1 MHLLGDAL
9 QLLAAALAHGRAAA
23 LAHALGD
30 AFELLA
36 TALAHAPARSL
47 PAALDDAF
55 AASIPHAHTHA
66 VRRLRALALP
76 YAFSDSQAFIVDHT
90 HHSSDPAVAD
100 LRGGFTSTRFVLVE
114 PSHPGNVGAAARA
127 LKTMGF
133 SRLVLVSPRVPHVQ
147 SDPEAIAMASGADD
161 VLASAHVVPTLAD
174 ALSGVHWSIALTAR
188 QREYGPPQW
197 TPRAAA
203 SLARDEALHGEIA
216 LVFGNERTG
225 LSNEDVERCSALAH
239 IPANPAYSSLNLAQA
254 VQVLAYELRMIYL
267 TSGAEVNASASR
279 APQASTGS
287 AASAPSTGAAASAEP
302 AGPRAA
308 SDEIES
314 MFAHLESA
322 LVALEFLDPANPK
335 KLMSRLRRL
344 FARSGLEREEVNI
357 VRGIAKH
364 ILLKTG
370 RKDDSAR

>member
-1 MHLLGDAL
+1 M
-9 QLLAAALAHGRAAA
+9 
-23 LAHALGD
+23 
-30 AFELLA
+30 
-36 TALAHAPARSL
+36 
-47 PAALDDAF
+47 
-55 AASIPHAHTHA
+55 
-66 VRRLRALALP
+66 
-76 YAFSDSQAFIVDHT
+76 DHT
-90 HHSSDPAVAD
+90 HHSSDPAVMD

-174 ALSGVHWSIALTAR
+174 ALNGVHWSIALTAR
-188 QREYGPPQW
+188 LREYGPPQL

-203 SLARDEALHGEIA
+203 SVAREHAVHGEIA

-254 VQVLAYELRMIYL
+254 VQVLSYELRTAYL
-267 TSGAEVNASASR
+267 
-279 APQASTGS
+279 
-287 AASAPSTGAAASAEP
+287 AADDAVPAVVQTP
-302 AGPRAA
+302 AGQGEPVGARAA

-314 MFAHLESA
+314 MYAHLESA
-322 LVALEFLDPANPK
+322 LVALDFLDPANPK

-364 ILLKTG
+364 ILLKTKRPG
-370 RKDDSAR
+370 GDDS

>member
-1 MHLLGDAL
+1 M
-9 QLLAAALAHGRAAA
+9 QN
-23 LAHALGD
+23 
-30 AFELLA
+30 
-36 TALAHAPARSL
+36 S
-47 PAALDDAF
+47 
-55 AASIPHAHTHA
+55 
-66 VRRLRALALP
+66 
-76 YAFSDSQAFIVDHT
+76 IVDHT
-90 HHSSDPAVAD
+90 HHSSDPDVAE

-174 ALSGVHWSIALTAR
+174 ALNGVHWSIALTAR
-188 QREYGPPQW
+188 LREYGPPQW

-203 SLARDEALHGEIA
+203 GVAREQAVHGEIA

-225 LSNEDVERCSALAH
+225 LSNDDVERCSALAH

-254 VQVLAYELRMIYL
+254 VQVLAYELRTMYL
-267 TSGAEVNASASR
+267 SAD
-279 APQASTGS
+279 
-287 AASAPSTGAAASAEP
+287 SAPTAAQVAAARAAAGQGEP
-302 AGPRAA
+302 AGARAA

-314 MFAHLESA
+314 MFTHLESA

-364 ILLKTG
+364 ILLKTKS
-370 RKDDSAR
+370 KDGDAS

>member
-1 MHLLGDAL
+1 M
-9 QLLAAALAHGRAAA
+9 
-23 LAHALGD
+23 
-30 AFELLA
+30 
-36 TALAHAPARSL
+36 
-47 PAALDDAF
+47 
-55 AASIPHAHTHA
+55 
-66 VRRLRALALP
+66 
-76 YAFSDSQAFIVDHT
+76 DHT
-90 HHSSDPAVAD
+90 HHSSDPAVAE
-100 LRGGFTSTRFVLVE
+100 LRGGFTSTRFILVE

-147 SDPEAIAMASGADD
+147 TDPEAIAMASGADD

-188 QREYGPPQW
+188 LREYGPPQW

-203 SLARDEALHGEIA
+203 GVARERAAHGEIA

-254 VQVLAYELRMIYL
+254 VQVLAYELRTMYL
-267 TSGAEVNASASR
+267 STDSATTTAHA
-279 APQASTGS
+279 AP
-287 AASAPSTGAAASAEP
+287 PAAAGQGEP
-302 AGPRAA
+302 AGARAA

-314 MFAHLESA
+314 MFLHLESA
-322 LVALEFLDPANPK
+322 LVALDFLDPANPK

-370 RKDDSAR
+370 PKGGDAS

>member
-1 MHLLGDAL
+1 M
-9 QLLAAALAHGRAAA
+9 
-23 LAHALGD
+23 
-30 AFELLA
+30 
-36 TALAHAPARSL
+36 
-47 PAALDDAF
+47 
-55 AASIPHAHTHA
+55 
-66 VRRLRALALP
+66 
-76 YAFSDSQAFIVDHT
+76 DHP

-174 ALSGVHWSIALTAR
+174 ALNGVHWSIALTAR
-188 QREYGPPQW
+188 LREYGPPQW

-203 SLARDEALHGEIA
+203 GAAREQALHGEIA

-225 LSNEDVERCSALAH
+225 LSNEDVERCSVLAH

-254 VQVLAYELRMIYL
+254 VQVLAYELRTAYL
-267 TSGAEVNASASR
+267 GAGVVGGAPGAVAGGGSNAGINVGNGVG
-279 APQASTGS
+279 T
-287 AASAPSTGAAASAEP
+287 SAE
-302 AGPRAA
+302 GQVQVAA
-308 SDEIES
+308 HGSLAPSDEIES

-322 LVALEFLDPANPK
+322 LVALEFLDPANPR

-364 ILLKTG
+364 ILLKV
-370 RKDDSAR
+370 KQPDDGAS

>member
-1 MHLLGDAL
+1 
-9 QLLAAALAHGRAAA
+9 
-23 LAHALGD
+23 
-30 AFELLA
+30 
-36 TALAHAPARSL
+36 
-47 PAALDDAF
+47 
-55 AASIPHAHTHA
+55 
-66 VRRLRALALP
+66 
-76 YAFSDSQAFIVDHT
+76 
-90 HHSSDPAVAD
+90 VAD

-174 ALSGVHWSIALTAR
+174 ALVGVHWSIALTAR
-188 QREYGPPQW
+188 LREYGPPQW

-203 SLARDEALHGEIA
+203 ALAHDQAVHGEIA

-254 VQVLAYELRMIYL
+254 VQVLAYELRTQYL
-267 TSGAEVNASASR
+267 
-279 APQASTGS
+279 STD
-287 AASAPSTGAAASAEP
+287 AVPAAAP
-302 AGPRAA
+302 AAAQAGEAVGPRAA

-344 FARSGLEREEVNI
+344 FARSGLEHEEVNI

-364 ILLKTG
+364 ILLQAKRTD
-370 RKDDSAR
+370 RDAS

>member
-1 MHLLGDAL
+1 M
-9 QLLAAALAHGRAAA
+9 
-23 LAHALGD
+23 
-30 AFELLA
+30 
-36 TALAHAPARSL
+36 
-47 PAALDDAF
+47 
-55 AASIPHAHTHA
+55 
-66 VRRLRALALP
+66 
-76 YAFSDSQAFIVDHT
+76 DHT
-90 HHSSDPAVAD
+90 HHSSDPAVAE

-188 QREYGPPQW
+188 LREYGPPQW

-203 SLARDEALHGEIA
+203 GIAREQAVHGEIA

-254 VQVLAYELRMIYL
+254 VQVLAYELRTMYL
-267 TSGAEVNASASR
+267 SADSGAAV
-279 APQASTGS
+279 PQAAEEGE
-287 AASAPSTGAAASAEP
+287 PVGA
-302 AGPRAA
+302 RAA

-314 MFAHLESA
+314 MFTHLESA
-322 LVALEFLDPANPK
+322 LVALDFLDPANPK

-364 ILLKTG
+364 ILLKSKP
-370 RKDDSAR
+370 KDDAS

>member
-1 MHLLGDAL
+1 L
-9 QLLAAALAHGRAAA
+9 Q
-23 LAHALGD
+23 D
-30 AFELLA
+30 
-36 TALAHAPARSL
+36 
-47 PAALDDAF
+47 
-55 AASIPHAHTHA
+55 
-66 VRRLRALALP
+66 
-76 YAFSDSQAFIVDHT
+76 FIVDHP
-90 HHSSDPAVAD
+90 HNSSDPAVAD
-100 LRGGFTSTRFVLVE
+100 VRGGFTSTRFVLVE

-133 SRLVLVSPRVPHVQ
+133 SRLVLVSPRMPHVQ
-147 SDPEAIAMASGADD
+147 SDPEAIAMAAGADD
-161 VLASAHVVPTLAD
+161 VLASAHVVPSLAD
-174 ALSGVHWSIALTAR
+174 ALIGVHWSIALTAR
-188 QREYGPPQW
+188 LREYGPPQW

-203 SLARDEALHGEIA
+203 NVAHDYAVHGEIA

-254 VQVLAYELRMIYL
+254 VQVLAYELRTRYL
-267 TSGAEVNASASR
+267 SADDNLVVASA
-279 APQASTGS
+279 AAQTGS
-287 AASAPSTGAAASAEP
+287 PQGDPMS
-302 AGPRAA
+302 PRAA

-364 ILLKTG
+364 ILLKAKRTHG
-370 RKDDSAR
+370 GAP

>member
-1 MHLLGDAL
+1 MA
-9 QLLAAALAHGRAAA
+9 
-23 LAHALGD
+23 
-30 AFELLA
+30 E
-36 TALAHAPARSL
+36 
-47 PAALDDAF
+47 
-55 AASIPHAHTHA
+55 
-66 VRRLRALALP
+66 
-76 YAFSDSQAFIVDHT
+76 
-90 HHSSDPAVAD
+90 
-100 LRGGFTSTRFVLVE
+100 LRGGFTSTRFILVE

-133 SRLVLVSPRVPHVQ
+133 SRLVLVAPRVPHVQ

-188 QREYGPPQW
+188 LREYGPPQW

-203 SLARDEALHGEIA
+203 GVAREQAAHGEIA

-254 VQVLAYELRMIYL
+254 VQVLAYELRTMYL
-267 TSGAEVNASASR
+267 STDSATIT
-279 APQASTGS
+279 AH
-287 AASAPSTGAAASAEP
+287 AAAGQGEP
-302 AGPRAA
+302 AGARAA

-314 MFAHLESA
+314 MFGHLESA

-364 ILLKTG
+364 ILLKNG
-370 RKDDSAR
+370 PRDGGAS

>member
-1 MHLLGDAL
+1 M
-9 QLLAAALAHGRAAA
+9 
-23 LAHALGD
+23 
-30 AFELLA
+30 
-36 TALAHAPARSL
+36 
-47 PAALDDAF
+47 
-55 AASIPHAHTHA
+55 
-66 VRRLRALALP
+66 
-76 YAFSDSQAFIVDHT
+76 DHT
-90 HHSSDPAVAD
+90 HHSSDPAVAE

-174 ALSGVHWSIALTAR
+174 ALVGVHWSIALTAR
-188 QREYGPPQW
+188 LREYGPPQW

-203 SLARDEALHGEIA
+203 AVAHEQAVHGEIA

-254 VQVLAYELRMIYL
+254 VQVLAYELRTEYL
-267 TSGAEVNASASR
+267 SEDDATARALVTAQASAT
-279 APQASTGS
+279 QV
-287 AASAPSTGAAASAEP
+287 EP

-314 MFAHLESA
+314 MFTHLESA
-322 LVALEFLDPANPK
+322 LVALDFLDPANPK

-364 ILLKTG
+364 ILLKAKRTDG
-370 RKDDSAR
+370 DAP